1 MTPER
6 LERPGGP
13 GMEAEELQRIAQLVE
28 YNRQKMS
35 RIEEQITKLAEIRLE
50 QTGVL
55 AALRTL
61 ESGKRTMIPLGAGV
75 QLPATPNDDAVVID
89 IGSGVQAEK
98 PREEAIEILESRM
111 EEVGEVLSALEK
123 EYQNTEQ
130 EVITLANTFNEAA
143 NAIQSQAEE
152 KPTPSPT
159 KKPRRKR
166 RGSELTLDD

>member
-1 MTPER
+1 
-6 LERPGGP
+6 
-13 GMEAEELQRIAQLVE
+13 MEGEELQQIAQQVE
-28 YNRQKMS
+28 YNRQKLS
-35 RIEEQITKLAEIRLE
+35 RLEEQITKLAEIRLE

-55 AALRTL
+55 AALQTI

-98 PREEAIEILESRM
+98 PRDEAIKILESRM
-111 EEVGEVLSALEK
+111 EDVREVLSALEK
-123 EYQNTEQ
+123 EYQSTEQ

-143 NAIQSQAEE
+143 SQIQAQTEDNTE
-152 KPTPSPT
+152 PTPT

>member
-1 MTPER
+1 
-6 LERPGGP
+6 
-13 GMEAEELQRIAQLVE
+13 MEGEELQRIAQLVE

-35 RIEEQITKLAEIRLE
+35 RLEEQISKLAEIRLE

-55 AALRTL
+55 AALQTI
-61 ESGKRTMIPLGAGV
+61 EPGKRTMIPLGAGV

-98 PREEAIEILESRM
+98 PRDEAIKILESRM

-123 EYQNTEQ
+123 EYQSTEQ

-143 NAIQSQAEE
+143 SQIQSKAEDNSE
-152 KPTPSPT
+152 PTPT
-159 KKPRRKR
+159 KKSRRKR